1 MKNMEQIRARN
12 ANHFAKSGSVKGK
25 EGGEVI
31 KKIPPMIL
39 NHGLLA
45 TAAYSYNNTAEGWI
59 KTFDAIAAHLSDSDI
74 GVLPSGTSDRE
85 KMMDF
90 LTGESATSET
100 LKLATEET
108 MAWLGYASRFV
119 KKD

>member
-12 ANHFAKSGSVKGK
+12 ANQFAKSGSVKGK

-31 KKIPPMIL
+31 KKIPPLIL

-45 TAAYSYNNTAEGWI
+45 TAAFSHTEREGWQ
-59 KTFDAIAAHLSDSDI
+59 KTFDAIASHLSDTDI

-108 MAWLGYASRFV
+108 MAWLGYARRFV
-119 KKD
+119 KQD